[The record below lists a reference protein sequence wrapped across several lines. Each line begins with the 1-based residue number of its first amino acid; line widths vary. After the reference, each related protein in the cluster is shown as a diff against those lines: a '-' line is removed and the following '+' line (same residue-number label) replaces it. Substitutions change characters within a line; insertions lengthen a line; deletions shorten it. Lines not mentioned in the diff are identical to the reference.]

1 MKRVLIGMSG
11 GVDSSVAAILLKNQ
25 GYEVIGATMVL
36 FDSDNQNVIEAK
48 KICELLNIEHHTID
62 LKKEFK
68 EKVINNFIETYIN
81 GKTPNPCIECNKY
94 FKFGYLFDKAK
105 ELNCD
110 FIATGHYAKIE
121 NGKLLK
127 SDVVEKD
134 QTYFLYKINKNVLNH
149 IIFPLE
155 KYKNK
160 SEIREIAEAYN
171 LPVKDK
177 KDSQEICFIPNNDY
191 TSYLEQNI
199 DTLPPKGNFILK
211 DGTVIGKHKGIM
223 YYTIG
228 QRKGLGIS
236 YHKPLY
242 VTKIDKINNTIILGD
257 EIDLYNKELIAN
269 NINLLV
275 EKLPNNLT
283 AKVRYRSNCS
293 TCNVELINEN
303 EMKIEFN
310 EPQKSIT
317 PGQSVVLYH
326 DNQCIGGGI
335 IKEII

>member
-1 MKRVLIGMSG
+1 MKKVLIGMSG
-11 GVDSSVAAILLKNQ
+11 GVDSSVAAILLKNE

-36 FDSDNQNVIEAK
+36 FDSDNQNVSDAK
-48 KICELLNIEHHTID
+48 KICKILDIEHHVID

-68 EKVINNFIETYIN
+68 EKVINNFIDNYIN
-81 GKTPNPCIECNKY
+81 GKTPNPCIECNRY
-94 FKFGYLFDKAK
+94 FKFGYLFEKAK

-127 SDVVEKD
+127 SDVIEKD
-134 QTYFLYKINKNVLNH
+134 QTYFLYKIKKEVLDH

-155 KYKNK
+155 KYKDK
-160 SEIREIAEAYN
+160 SEIREIAKIYN

-191 TSYLEQNI
+191 SLYLKQNT
-199 DTLPPKGNFILK
+199 DSLPPKGDFILK
-211 DGTVIGKHKGIM
+211 DGTIIGKHKGIM

-228 QRKGLGIS
+228 QRKGLEIS

-242 VTKIDKINNTIILGD
+242 VIKIDKNSNTITLGD
-257 EIDLYNKELIAN
+257 EKDLYNKQLIAD

-275 EKLPNNLT
+275 DELPDNLT
-283 AKVRYRSNCS
+283 AKVRYRSSCS
-293 TCNVELINEN
+293 SCNIELINEN
-303 EMKIEFN
+303 EMKIIFN

-317 PGQSVVLYH
+317 PGQSIVLYH
-326 DNQCIGGGI
+326 HDQCIGGGI

>member
-1 MKRVLIGMSG
+1 MKKVLIGMSG
-11 GVDSSVAAILLKNQ
+11 GVDSSVAAIILKNQ

-36 FDSDNQNVIEAK
+36 FDSDNQNVIDAK
-48 KICELLNIEHHTID
+48 KICELLNIKHHVID

-68 EKVINNFIETYIN
+68 EKVINNFINNYIN
-81 GKTPNPCIECNKY
+81 GKTPNPCIECNRY

-105 ELNCD
+105 ELNCN

-121 NGKLLK
+121 NGRLLK
-127 SDVVEKD
+127 SDVIEKD
-134 QTYFLYKINKNVLNH
+134 QTYFLYKIKKEVLDH

-155 KYKNK
+155 KYKDK
-160 SEIREIAEAYN
+160 SEIREIANTYN

-191 TSYLEQNI
+191 SSYLEKNL
-199 DTLPPKGNFILK
+199 DKLPSKGDFILK
-211 DGTVIGKHKGIM
+211 DGTIIGQHKGIM

-269 NINLLV
+269 DINLLV
-275 EKLPNNLT
+275 DEVPNNLT

-293 TCNVELINEN
+293 PCNVELLNEN
-303 EMKIEFN
+303 EIKIIFDN
-310 EPQKSIT
+310 PQKSIT
-317 PGQSVVLYH
+317 PGQSIVLYQ